1 MFILKRSWFTKLDDV
16 KLATKINE
24 FMGMYPNTYKAEI
37 ARKCY
42 ISKQRLN
49 RLAEEGYIFLP
60 RNKRKATNG
69 LKVRTQNELQIIT

>member
-1 MFILKRSWFTKLDDV
+1 MNRSWFTKLDNV

-24 FMGMYPNTYKAEI
+24 FMGMYPSTYKAEI
-37 ARKCY
+37 VRKCY

-60 RNKRKATNG
+60 QNKRKATNG
-69 LKVRTQNELQIIT
+69 LKFRTQNEKQKQT